1 MQLILLSKICIMK
14 ILNDFRETG
23 VDPDNNGE
31 TENDRDK
38 RPSVAIASEKLVIWM
53 HKNPKFPF

>member
-1 MQLILLSKICIMK
+1 MK

-53 HKNPKFPF
+53 HKNPKFPFWFIKK